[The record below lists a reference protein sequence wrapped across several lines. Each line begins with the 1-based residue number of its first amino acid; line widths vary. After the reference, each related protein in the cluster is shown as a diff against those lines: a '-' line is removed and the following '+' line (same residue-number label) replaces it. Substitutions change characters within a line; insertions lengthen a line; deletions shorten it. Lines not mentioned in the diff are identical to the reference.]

1 MLNEGRLSCQVPG
14 AVPLSGVS
22 NFEFRQRIEHQEETS
37 NMIRTVIH
45 WLATMS
51 RRSKQLILVI
61 IDFILF
67 SSAVWLAYSLRFNAL
82 YDPDINQVLLILA
95 APLIGIPIMYAFGL
109 YTSITRYVGEHALWT
124 IFKAIALTA
133 IFWAVVAY
141 VARLEGS
148 TLVPRTVLVLFW
160 LLSLL
165 LVACFRYISRWLIL
179 EFTQE
184 QTQRRNI
191 LVYGA
196 GDAGRQIAATL
207 RQSSNRITII
217 QVDDDPTMWGATIG
231 GIRISDPSNLEKLI
245 ERHGITEG
253 IVTMRSAN
261 SARRAEVVER
271 LSNHGLR
278 VRILPAFVDI
288 ADGKHT
294 VDLIRDVE
302 IGDLLGRDA
311 VPPDV
316 GLMESNTRNKVVL
329 VTGAGGSIGSELCRQ
344 LSAVGVSKLIMLD
357 SSEFALYQIDRE
369 LTKQTGFEKVA
380 VLGSVDDA
388 ALMRR
393 VMRDHSVQTVFHA
406 AAYKHV
412 PLVEANPF
420 EGIKNNALGTYA
432 VATAAYECGVE
443 VFVLISTDKAV
454 RPSSV
459 MGASKRV
466 AELIV
471 QDFAEKSKQQKNGK
485 VFCAVRFGN
494 VIGSSG
500 SVIPLFKEQIRNG
513 GPITLT
519 HAETTRYFMSI
530 EEAAQLVIQAGSLAR
545 RNDESGTFPG
555 RIFLLDMG
563 KPVRIRDLAIKMVQ
577 LSNLTVCDSTN
588 PNGDIAIQE
597 VGLRPGE
604 KLHEELYF
612 SVEAANPTSHQKISV
627 AAESAPDGLDIEE
640 MYAEL
645 RELTVREDHAGLI
658 AFLRRVAG
666 MGLPSE

>member
-1 MLNEGRLSCQVPG
+1 MLRN
-14 AVPLSGVS
+14 
-22 NFEFRQRIEHQEETS
+22 
-37 NMIRTVIH
+37 VIH
-45 WLATMS
+45 WLAARE
-51 RRSKQLILVI
+51 RRTKQTILVI
-61 IDFILF
+61 IDFFLF
-67 SSAVWLAYSLRFNAL
+67 SSAVWLGYSLRFNML
-82 YDPDINQVLLILA
+82 HNPDINQVLLMLA
-95 APLIGIPIMYAFGL
+95 APAIGIPVMYAFGL
-109 YTSITRYVGEHALWT
+109 YSSITRYVGEHALWT
-124 IFKAIALTA
+124 IFKAVGMTA
-133 IFWAVVAY
+133 IFWTVVAY
-141 VARLEGS
+141 VVRLEGS
-148 TLVPRTVLVLFW
+148 TAVPRTVLALFW
-160 LLSLL
+160 LLSLVL
-165 LVACFRYISRWLIL
+165 ISGARYISRWLIL
-179 EFTQE
+179 ECTQE
-184 QTQRRNI
+184 PTPRRKI

-207 RQSSNRITII
+207 KQSSNRITIF

-231 GIRISDPSNLEKLI
+231 GIRISNPADLERLI
-245 ERHGITEG
+245 NQQGISEA

-271 LSNHGLR
+271 LSNLGLR

-294 VDLIRDVE
+294 VNLIRDVE

-311 VPPDV
+311 VPPDP
-316 GLMESNTRNKVVL
+316 GLMEANTRNKVVL

-344 LSAVGVSKLIMLD
+344 LSAVGVSKLVMMD

-369 LTKQTGFEKVA
+369 LAKQTGLEMVA
-380 VLGSVDDA
+380 VLGSVADP
-388 ALMRR
+388 ALMQR
-393 VMRDHSVQTVFHA
+393 VMRGYGVQTVFHA

-412 PLVEANPF
+412 PLVEENPF
-420 EGIKNNALGTYA
+420 EGIKNNALGTFA
-432 VATAAYECGVE
+432 VATAAYESGVE

-471 QDFAEKSKQQKNGK
+471 QDFAEKAKHSGTGQ

-545 RNDESGTFPG
+545 RNDERGQFPG

-563 KPVRIRDLAIKMVQ
+563 DAVRIRDLAVKMVQ
-577 LSNLTVCDSTN
+577 LSNLTLCDETN
-588 PNGDIAIQE
+588 PKGDIAIRE

-604 KLHEELYF
+604 KMHEELYF

-627 AAESAPDGLDIEE
+627 AAESAPDGLDINQMYEE
-640 MYAEL
+640 L
-645 RELTVREDHAGLI
+645 QQLI
-658 AFLRRVAG
+658 ARENQASLVEFLRRVAG
-666 MGLPSE
+666 MGLVAS

>member
-1 MLNEGRLSCQVPG
+1 MIGRL
-14 AVPLSGVS
+14 
-22 NFEFRQRIEHQEETS
+22 
-37 NMIRTVIH
+37 IH
-45 WLATMS
+45 WLAVRD
-51 RRSKQLILVI
+51 RRSKQTILIGC
-61 IDFILF
+61 DFVLF
-67 SSAVWLAYSLRFNAL
+67 SCAVWFGYAIRYNTI
-82 YDPDINQVLLILA
+82 YIPDSTQVLLILA
-95 APLIGIPIMYAFGL
+95 APAIGIPIMVAFGL
-109 YTSITRYVGEHALWT
+109 YTSVTRYVGEHALWT
-124 IFKAIALTA
+124 IFKAVGLTA
-133 IFWAVVAY
+133 LLWTAVAVSI
-141 VARLEGS
+141 RLEGS
-148 TLVPRTVLVLFW
+148 TTVPKTVLVLFW
-160 LLSLL
+160 LFSLL
-165 LVACFRYISRWLIL
+165 LVAGFRYTSRWLIL
-179 EFTQE
+179 EFTRE
-184 QTQRRNI
+184 PTPQRSI

-207 RQSSNRITII
+207 RQSSYRITIF
-217 QVDDDPTMWGATIG
+217 QVDDDPTLWGATIG
-231 GIRISDPSNLEKLI
+231 GIKIRSADDVHQLI
-245 ERHGITEG
+245 DRHGITEA
-253 IVTMRSAN
+253 IVTMRHAN
-261 SARRAEVVER
+261 SSRRAEIVDK
-271 LSNHGLR
+271 LTGLGLR

-311 VPPDV
+311 VPPEP
-316 GLMESNTRNKVVL
+316 GLMAANTRGEVVL

-344 LSAVGVSKLIMLD
+344 LSAVGVSRLIMMD

-369 LTKQTGFEKVA
+369 LAKQAGFEKTA
-380 VLGSVDDA
+380 VLGSVTDA

-393 VMRDHSVQTVFHA
+393 IMVENKVNTVFHA

-420 EGIKNNALGTYA
+420 EGVKNNALGTYA
-432 VATAAYECGVE
+432 VASAAFDSNVE

-459 MGASKRV
+459 MGASKRL

-471 QDFAEKSKQQKNGK
+471 QDFAEKSKELNNGK

-545 RNDESGTFPG
+545 LNDETGSFPG

-563 KPVRIRDLAIKMVQ
+563 QPVRIRDLAVKMIQ
-577 LSNLTVCDSTN
+577 LSNLTLCDETN
-588 PNGDIAIQE
+588 PNGDIAIRE
-597 VGLRPGE
+597 IGLRTGE
-604 KLHEELYF
+604 KMHEELYF
-612 SVEAANPTSHQKISV
+612 SVEVASPTLHQKISV
-627 AAESAPDGLDIEE
+627 AAESAPEGLDIDQ
-640 MYAEL
+640 MYQEL
-645 RELTVREDHAGLI
+645 ERLIQAKDRAALVELLC
-658 AFLRRVAG
+658 RVAG
-666 MGLPSE
+666 MEQQTE

>member
-1 MLNEGRLSCQVPG
+1 M
-14 AVPLSGVS
+14 
-22 NFEFRQRIEHQEETS
+22 T
-37 NMIRTVIH
+37 MIREVIH
-45 WLATMS
+45 WLAARDRFT
-51 RRSKQLILVI
+51 KQSILIGFDVV
-61 IDFILF
+61 LF
-67 SSAVWLAYSLRFNAL
+67 SLSVWLGYSLRYNVLFI
-82 YDPDINQVLLILA
+82 PDLIQTLLILA
-95 APLIGIPIMYAFGL
+95 GPVIGVPVMYGFGL
-109 YTSITRYVGEHALWT
+109 YRSITRYVGEHALWT
-124 IFKAIALTA
+124 IFKAVGITA
-133 IFWAVVAY
+133 IFWTLVAFVVR
-141 VARLEGS
+141 VEGY
-148 TLVPRTVLVLFW
+148 TAVPRTVLVLFW
-160 LLSLL
+160 LFSLL
-165 LVACFRYISRWLIL
+165 LVTGFRYISRWLIL

-184 QTQRRNI
+184 PSPQRNI
-191 LVYGA
+191 LIYGA

-207 RQSSNRITII
+207 KQSSYRITIF
-217 QVDDDPTMWGATIG
+217 QVDDDPTLWGATIG
-231 GIRISDPSNLEKLI
+231 GIRISNPADLHNLIKRQE
-245 ERHGITEG
+245 ITEA
-253 IVTMRSAN
+253 IVTMRHAN
-261 SARRAEVVER
+261 TARRAEAVEY
-271 LSNHGLR
+271 LSGLGLR

-311 VPPDV
+311 VPPDPV
-316 GLMESNTRNKVVL
+316 LMEVNTRGKVVM

-344 LSAVGVSKLIMLD
+344 LSASGVSKLIIMD

-369 LTKQTGFEKVA
+369 LTKQTGFEVVP
-380 VLGSVDDA
+380 VLGTVNDA
-388 ALMRR
+388 ALVGRIMRQ
-393 VMRDHSVQTVFHA
+393 HSVQTVFHA

-420 EGIKNNALGTYA
+420 EGIKNNAMGTFA
-432 VATAAYECGVE
+432 VASAAHESGVE

-471 QDFAEKSKQQKNGK
+471 QDFAEKAAHGNSGK

-500 SVIPLFKEQIRNG
+500 SVIPLFKEQIRSG

-545 RNDESGTFPG
+545 RHNETGNNPG

-563 KPVRIRDLAIKMVQ
+563 QPVRIKDLAVKMVQ
-577 LSNLTVCDSTN
+577 LSNLMLCDEDN

-597 VGLRPGE
+597 IGLRPGE

-627 AAESAPDGLDIEE
+627 ASESAPDGLDINEV
-640 MYAEL
+640 YKEL
-645 RELTVREDHAGLI
+645 QQLTAKEDHAGLVE
-658 AFLRRVAG
+658 FLRRVAG
-666 MGLPSE
+666 LGLLTE

>member
-1 MLNEGRLSCQVPG
+1 M
-14 AVPLSGVS
+14 
-22 NFEFRQRIEHQEETS
+22 FHI
-37 NMIRTVIH
+37 VIK
-45 WLATMS
+45 WLAARD
-51 RRSKQLILVI
+51 RRVKQAILVVM
-61 IDFILF
+61 DFILF
-67 SSAVWLAYSLRFNAL
+67 ASAVWLSYSLRYNAL
-82 YDPDINQVLLILA
+82 YNPDLNQVLLILA
-95 APLIGIPIMYAFGL
+95 APMIGIPIMYVFGL
-109 YTSITRYVGEHALWT
+109 YTSVTRYVGEHALWT

-133 IFWAVVAY
+133 IFWAIVAY
-141 VARLEGS
+141 VVRLEGS
-148 TLVPRTVLVLFW
+148 TSVPRTVLVLFW

-165 LVACFRYISRWLIL
+165 LVVGFRYISRWLIL
-179 EFTQE
+179 EVTREPAQH
-184 QTQRRNI
+184 RKV

-207 RQSSNRITII
+207 AQSSNRITIF
-217 QVDDDPTMWGATIG
+217 QADDDPTLWGATIG
-231 GIRISDPSNLEKLI
+231 GIRIRNPAELRPLI
-245 ERHGITEG
+245 ERHEIAEA

-261 SARRAEVVER
+261 SVRRAEVVDQ
-271 LSNHGLR
+271 LSNLGLR

-311 VPPDV
+311 VPPEF
-316 GLMESNTRNKVVL
+316 GLMEANTRGRVVL

-344 LSAVGVSKLIMLD
+344 LSAVGVSKLVMLD

-369 LTKQTGFEKVA
+369 LAKQTGLEKVA

-388 ALMRR
+388 ALLRR
-393 VMRDHSVQTVFHA
+393 VMRDHAVQTVFHA

-420 EGIKNNALGTYA
+420 EGIKNNTFGTYT
-432 VATAAYECGVE
+432 VASAAYDSGVG

-459 MGASKRV
+459 MGASKRI

-471 QDFAEKSKQQKNGK
+471 QDFAEKARQEGARK

-519 HAETTRYFMSI
+519 HAEATRYFMSI

-545 RNDESGTFPG
+545 LNDESGQFPG

-563 KPVRIRDLAIKMVQ
+563 SAVRIRDLAVKMVQ
-577 LSNLTVCDSTN
+577 LSNLTLCDEAN
-588 PNGDIAIQE
+588 PNGDIAIKE

-612 SVEAANPTSHQKISV
+612 SVEAAQPTSHRRISV
-627 AAESAPDGLDIEE
+627 AMESAPEGLDIDQMFEE
-640 MYAEL
+640 L
-645 RELTVREDHAGLI
+645 QTLTAREDHAGLLE
-658 AFLRRVAG
+658 FLRRVAG
-666 MGLPSE
+666 MGLQAE

>member
-1 MLNEGRLSCQVPG
+1 MVEKL
-14 AVPLSGVS
+14 
-22 NFEFRQRIEHQEETS
+22 
-37 NMIRTVIH
+37 
-45 WLATMS
+45 
-51 RRSKQLILVI
+51 
-61 IDFILF
+61 
-67 SSAVWLAYSLRFNAL
+67 
-82 YDPDINQVLLILA
+82 
-95 APLIGIPIMYAFGL
+95 
-109 YTSITRYVGEHALWT
+109 
-124 IFKAIALTA
+124 
-133 IFWAVVAY
+133 
-141 VARLEGS
+141 
-148 TLVPRTVLVLFW
+148 
-160 LLSLL
+160 
-165 LVACFRYISRWLIL
+165 
-179 EFTQE
+179 
-184 QTQRRNI
+184 
-191 LVYGA
+191 
-196 GDAGRQIAATL
+196 
-207 RQSSNRITII
+207 
-217 QVDDDPTMWGATIG
+217 
-231 GIRISDPSNLEKLI
+231 SNL
-245 ERHGITEG
+245 
-253 IVTMRSAN
+253 
-261 SARRAEVVER
+261 
-271 LSNHGLR
+271 GLR

-311 VPPDV
+311 VPPDL
-316 GLMESNTRNKVVL
+316 GLMEANTRNKVVL

-344 LSAVGVSKLIMLD
+344 LSAVGVSRLIMLD

-369 LTKQTGFEKVA
+369 LAKQTGFDKIS

-393 VMRDHSVQTVFHA
+393 VMREHGVQTVFHA

-420 EGIKNNALGTYA
+420 EGIKNNALGTQA
-432 VATAAYECGVE
+432 VASAAYESGVD

-471 QDFAEKSKQQKNGK
+471 QEFAERAKREGNGK

-519 HAETTRYFMSI
+519 HADTTRYFMSI

-545 RNDESGTFPG
+545 RNDESGSDPG

-563 KPVRIRDLAIKMVQ
+563 TPVRIRDLAVKMVQ
-577 LSNLTVCDSTN
+577 LSNLTLCDAGN
-588 PNGDIAIQE
+588 PNGDIAIE
-597 VGLRPGE
+597 EIGLRPGE

-612 SVEAANPTSHQKISV
+612 SVEAAKPTSHQKISV
-627 AAESAPDGLDIEE
+627 AAESAPDGLDIDS
-640 MYAEL
+640 MFKEL
-645 RELTVREDHAGLI
+645 RDLTEREDHTGLRD
-658 AFLRRVAG
+658 FLRRVAG
-666 MGLPSE
+666 MGLLAE

>member
-1 MLNEGRLSCQVPG
+1 
-14 AVPLSGVS
+14 
-22 NFEFRQRIEHQEETS
+22 
-37 NMIRTVIH
+37 
-45 WLATMS
+45 MS
-51 RRSKQLILVI
+51 
-61 IDFILF
+61 
-67 SSAVWLAYSLRFNAL
+67 
-82 YDPDINQVLLILA
+82 
-95 APLIGIPIMYAFGL
+95 AFGL
-109 YTSITRYVGEHALWT
+109 YTSVTRYVGEHALWT
-124 IFKAIALTA
+124 IFKAVGVT
-133 IFWAVVAY
+133 AVVWTA
-141 VARLEGS
+141 VAFLVRLEGS
-148 TLVPRTVLVLFW
+148 TAVPKTVLVLFW

-165 LVACFRYISRWLIL
+165 LVAGFRYTSRWLIL
-179 EFTQE
+179 EFTREPTPQ
-184 QTQRRNI
+184 RNI

-207 RQSSNRITII
+207 KQSSYRITIF
-217 QVDDDPTMWGATIG
+217 QVDDDATLWGATIG
-231 GIRISDPSNLEKLI
+231 GIKIRNPAELETLVN
-245 ERHGITEG
+245 RHDINEA

-261 SARRAEVVER
+261 TARRAEVVEL
-271 LSNHGLR
+271 LSGLGLR

-311 VPPDV
+311 VPPEP
-316 GLMESNTRNKVVL
+316 GLMAMNTRGKCVL

-344 LSAVGVSKLIMLD
+344 LSAVGVSRLIMMD

-369 LTKQTGFEKVA
+369 LARQTGFEKVP
-380 VLGSVDDA
+380 VLGSVADA

-393 VMRDHSVQTVFHA
+393 VMHENKVHTVFHA

-420 EGIKNNALGTYA
+420 VGVKNNAFGTYA
-432 VATAAYECGVE
+432 VASAAFESEVE

-459 MGASKRV
+459 MGASKRL

-471 QDFAEKSKQQKNGK
+471 QDFAEKARQKNSDK

-500 SVIPLFKEQIRNG
+500 SVIPLFKEQIRKG

-545 RNDESGTFPG
+545 RNDESGDFPG

-563 KPVRIRDLAIKMVQ
+563 QPVRIKDLAVKMVQ
-577 LSNLTVCDSTN
+577 LSNLTVCDEIN
-588 PNGDIAIQE
+588 PNGDIVIQE

-604 KLHEELYF
+604 KLHEELFF
-612 SVEAANPTSHQKISV
+612 SVETALSTSHQKISV
-627 AAESAPDGLDIEE
+627 AAESAPEGLDIEQ
-640 MYAEL
+640 MYQEL
-645 RELTVREDHAGLI
+645 KQLTSAEDHAGLMS
-658 AFLRRVAG
+658 FLHRVAG
-666 MGLPSE
+666 MGVKSE

>member
-1 MLNEGRLSCQVPG
+1 
-14 AVPLSGVS
+14 
-22 NFEFRQRIEHQEETS
+22 
-37 NMIRTVIH
+37 MIREMIQM
-45 WLATMS
+45 LAGRS
-51 RRSKQLILVI
+51 RRSKQLILVVV
-61 IDFILF
+61 DFLLF
-67 SSAVWLAYSLRFNAL
+67 ASAVWLAYSLRYSAL
-82 YDPDINQVLLILA
+82 YDPTVNQLLLMLA
-95 APLIGIPIMYAFGL
+95 APMIGIPVMYAFGL
-109 YTSITRYVGEHALWT
+109 YTSVTRYVGEHALWT
-124 IFKAIALTA
+124 IFKAVALTA
-133 IFWAVVAY
+133 ILWAVVAY

-148 TLVPRTVLVLFW
+148 TVVPRTVLVLFW
-160 LLSLL
+160 LFSLL
-165 LVACFRYISRWLIL
+165 LISGFRYISRWLIL

-207 RQSSNRITII
+207 KQSQKRTTIH
-217 QVDDDPTMWGATIG
+217 QVDDDPTLWGATIG
-231 GIRISDPSNLEKLI
+231 GIRICKPADLERMI
-245 ERHGITEG
+245 ERHGISEA

-261 SARRAEVVER
+261 SSRRAEVVDR
-271 LSNHGLR
+271 LSNLGLR

-311 VPPDV
+311 VPPEF
-316 GLMESNTRNKVVL
+316 GLMEANTRGRVVL

-344 LSAVGVSKLIMLD
+344 LSAVGVSRLVMLD

-369 LTKQTGFEKVA
+369 LAKQTGLEKVV

-393 VMRDHSVQTVFHA
+393 VMRDHAVQTVFHA

-420 EGIKNNALGTYA
+420 EGIKNNVFGTYN
-432 VATAAYECGVE
+432 VASAAYDSGVE

-471 QDFAEKSKQQKNGK
+471 QDFAEKARQAGTGK

-545 RNDESGTFPG
+545 RNDESGQFPG

-563 KPVRIRDLAIKMVQ
+563 NAVRIRDLAVKMVQ
-577 LSNLTVCDSTN
+577 LSNLTLCDAAN
-588 PNGDIAIQE
+588 PNGDIAIRE
-597 VGLRPGE
+597 IGLRPGE

-612 SVEAANPTSHQKISV
+612 SVEAAQPTSHQRISV
-627 AAESAPDGLDIEE
+627 AMESAPDGLDISQTFK
-640 MYAEL
+640 EL
-645 RELTVREDHAGLI
+645 QDLTAREDHAGLLE
-658 AFLRRVAG
+658 FLRRVAG
-666 MGLPSE
+666 MGLQAE

>member
-1 MLNEGRLSCQVPG
+1 
-14 AVPLSGVS
+14 
-22 NFEFRQRIEHQEETS
+22 
-37 NMIRTVIH
+37 MIRKVIH
-45 WLATMS
+45 WLAAIN
-51 RRSKQLILVI
+51 RRSKQFILII
-61 IDFILF
+61 IDFVLF
-67 SSAVWLAYSLRFNAL
+67 SGAVWLAYSLRFNAL
-82 YDPDINQVLLILA
+82 YNPDVNQALLIVA
-95 APLIGIPIMYAFGL
+95 APAIGIPIMYASGL
-109 YTSITRYVGEHALWT
+109 YTSITRYVGEQALWT
-124 IFKAIALTA
+124 IFKAVGLTA

-148 TLVPRTVLVLFW
+148 TLVPRSVLVLFW

-165 LVACFRYISRWLIL
+165 LVSGFRYISRWLIL

-207 RQSSNRITII
+207 KQSSNRITIF
-217 QVDDDPTMWGATIG
+217 QVDDDPAMWGATIG
-231 GIRISDPSNLEKLI
+231 GIRISNPADLERLI
-245 ERHGITEG
+245 ERKGIREA

-261 SARRAEVVER
+261 TSRRAEVVEQ
-271 LSNHGLR
+271 LSDLGLR

-311 VPPDV
+311 VPPDLS
-316 GLMESNTRNKVVL
+316 LMEANTRNKVVM

-344 LSAVGVSKLIMLD
+344 LSAVGVSKLVMLD
-357 SSEFALYQIDRE
+357 SSEIALYQIDRE
-369 LTKQTGFEKVA
+369 IARQTGFEKVA
-380 VLGSVDDA
+380 VLGSVDDQ
-388 ALMRR
+388 ALLRR
-393 VMRDHSVQTVFHA
+393 VMRDHAVRTVFHA

-420 EGIKNNALGTYA
+420 EGVKNNVLGTFS
-432 VATAAYECGVE
+432 VASAAYDSDVE

-466 AELIV
+466 AELVV
-471 QDFAEKSKQQKNGK
+471 QDFADKAKRDNKAK

-519 HAETTRYFMSI
+519 HAKTTRYFMSI

-545 RNDESGTFPG
+545 RNDESGHSPG

-563 KPVRIRDLAIKMVQ
+563 NAVCIRDLAIKMVQ
-577 LSNLTVCDSTN
+577 LSSLTVCDESN
-588 PNGDIAIQE
+588 PGGDIVIKE
-597 VGLRPGE
+597 IGLRPGE
-604 KLHEELYF
+604 KLHEELFF
-612 SVEAANPTSHQKISV
+612 SVEEAKPTSHQKISV
-627 AAESAPDGLDIEE
+627 AAESAPDGFDMAGI
-640 MYAEL
+640 Y
-645 RELTVREDHAGLI
+645 RELQDLTAREDHAGLI

-666 MGLPSE
+666 MGLRAQ

>member
-1 MLNEGRLSCQVPG
+1 
-14 AVPLSGVS
+14 
-22 NFEFRQRIEHQEETS
+22 
-37 NMIRTVIH
+37 MIRRLIH
-45 WLATMS
+45 WLAAGD
-51 RRSKQLILVI
+51 RRTKQSILVGF
-61 IDFILF
+61 DFVLF
-67 SSAVWLAYSLRFNAL
+67 ACAVWFGYAIRYNVLYS
-82 YDPDINQVLLILA
+82 PDMTQVLLILA
-95 APLIGIPIMYAFGL
+95 APAIGIPIMYAFGL

-124 IFKAIALTA
+124 IFKAVGLTA
-133 IFWAVVAY
+133 LLWTVVAIG
-141 VARLEGS
+141 VRLEGS
-148 TLVPRTVLVLFW
+148 SAVPKTVLVLFW

-165 LVACFRYISRWLIL
+165 LVAGFRYTSRWLIL
-179 EFTQE
+179 EFTRE
-184 QTQRRNI
+184 PTPQRHI

-207 RQSSNRITII
+207 KQSSYRITIF
-217 QVDDDPTMWGATIG
+217 QVDDDPSLWGATIG
-231 GIRISDPSNLEKLI
+231 GIKIGSTDDLERLV
-245 ERHGITEG
+245 ERHAITEA
-253 IVTMRSAN
+253 IVTMRHAN
-261 SARRAEVVER
+261 TARRAEIVEQ
-271 LSNHGLR
+271 LSGFGLR

-311 VPPDV
+311 VPPEP
-316 GLMESNTRNKVVL
+316 GLMAVNTRGKAVL

-344 LSAVGVSKLIMLD
+344 LSAVGVSKLIMMD

-369 LTKQTGFEKVA
+369 IAKQAGFEKVA
-380 VLGSVDDA
+380 VLGSVADA

-393 VMRDHSVQTVFHA
+393 VMTENQVNTVFHA

-420 EGIKNNALGTYA
+420 EGVKNNAFGTYA
-432 VATAAYECGVE
+432 VASAAFDSDVD

-459 MGASKRV
+459 MGASKRL

-471 QDFAEKSKQQKNGK
+471 QDFAEKAKRQNSGK

-519 HAETTRYFMSI
+519 HADTTRYFMSI

-545 RNDESGTFPG
+545 RNDETGNFPG

-563 KPVRIRDLAIKMVQ
+563 QPVRIRDLAVKMIQ
-577 LSNLTVCDSTN
+577 LSNLTLCDEAN
-588 PNGDIAIQE
+588 PNGDIAIRE
-597 VGLRPGE
+597 IGLRPGE
-604 KLHEELYF
+604 KMHEELYF
-612 SVEAANPTSHQKISV
+612 SVEAASPTSHQKISV
-627 AAESAPDGLDIEE
+627 AAESAPEGLDIDQ
-640 MYAEL
+640 MYKEL
-645 RELTVREDHAGLI
+645 EQLTAAEDHPGLVE
-658 AFLRRVAG
+658 FLRRVAG
-666 MGLPSE
+666 MGLQAE

>member
-1 MLNEGRLSCQVPG
+1 
-14 AVPLSGVS
+14 
-22 NFEFRQRIEHQEETS
+22 
-37 NMIRTVIH
+37 MIREVIH
-45 WLATMS
+45 WLAARN
-51 RRSKQLILVI
+51 RRTKQFVLVV
-61 IDFILF
+61 IDFFLF
-67 SSAVWLAYSLRFNAL
+67 ASAVWLGYALRFNAL
-82 YDPDINQVLLILA
+82 YDPDVNQVLLMVA
-95 APLIGIPIMYAFGL
+95 APAIGVPIMYAFGL

-124 IFKAIALTA
+124 IFKAVGLTA

-141 VARLEGS
+141 VARLEGAI
-148 TLVPRTVLVLFW
+148 LVPRSVLVLFW

-165 LVACFRYISRWLIL
+165 MVSGFRYISRWLLL

-184 QTQRRNI
+184 RKPRRSI

-196 GDAGRQIAATL
+196 GEAGRQIAATL
-207 RQSSNRITII
+207 KQSSNRIKIF
-217 QVDDDPTMWGATIG
+217 QVDDDPAIWGTTID
-231 GIRISDPSNLEKLI
+231 GIRISNPADLEQLVQ
-245 ERHGITEG
+245 RQGISEG
-253 IVTMRSAN
+253 IVTMRTAN

-271 LSNHGLR
+271 LSNLGLR

-302 IGDLLGRDA
+302 IGDLLGRDS
-311 VPPDV
+311 VPPDLD
-316 GLMESNTRNKVVL
+316 LMQANTRNKVVL

-357 SSEFALYQIDRE
+357 ASEFALYQIDRE
-369 LTKQTGFEKVA
+369 LARQTGLELVP
-380 VLGSVDDA
+380 VLGSVDDP

-393 VMRDHSVQTVFHA
+393 VMRDHAVQTVFHA

-412 PLVEANPF
+412 PLVQANPI
-420 EGIKNNALGTYA
+420 EGVKNNALGTYT
-432 VATAAYECGVE
+432 VASAAYDSDVE

-466 AELIV
+466 AELFV
-471 QDFAEKSKQQKNGK
+471 QDFAEKATLNKTGQ

-545 RNDESGTFPG
+545 RNDESGNFPG

-563 KPVRIRDLAIKMVQ
+563 NPVRIMDLAIKMVR
-577 LSNLTVCDSTN
+577 LSNLTLCDDAN
-588 PNGDIAIQE
+588 PNGDIAIEE

-627 AAESAPDGLDIEE
+627 AAESAPDGLDINKT
-640 MYAEL
+640 YLEL
-645 RELTVREDHAGLI
+645 QQLTAREDQAGLI

-666 MGLPSE
+666 MGLEAV

>member
-1 MLNEGRLSCQVPG
+1 
-14 AVPLSGVS
+14 
-22 NFEFRQRIEHQEETS
+22 
-37 NMIRTVIH
+37 MIRKVIH
-45 WLATMS
+45 WLAAIS

-61 IDFILF
+61 IDFFLF
-67 SSAVWLAYSLRFNAL
+67 SSAVWLAYSLRFNAF
-82 YDPDINQVLLILA
+82 YDPDINQVMLMLA

-124 IFKAIALTA
+124 IFKAVGLTA

-148 TLVPRTVLVLFW
+148 TLVPRTVPVIFW

-165 LVACFRYISRWLIL
+165 LVSGFRYISRWLIL

-207 RQSSNRITII
+207 KQSSNRITIF
-217 QVDDDPTMWGATIG
+217 QVDDDPTLWGATIS
-231 GIRISDPSNLEKLI
+231 GIRIDNPANIERLI
-245 ERHGITEG
+245 ERRGISEG
-253 IVTMRSAN
+253 IITMRSAN

-271 LSNHGLR
+271 LSNLGLR

-311 VPPDV
+311 VPPEH
-316 GLMESNTRNKVVL
+316 GLLEANTRGKVVL

-344 LSAVGVSKLIMLD
+344 LSAVGASKLIMLD

-369 LTKQTGFEKVA
+369 LARQTGFEKIA
-380 VLGSVDDA
+380 VLGSVDDS

-393 VMRDHSVQTVFHA
+393 VIREHGVQTVFHA

-420 EGIKNNALGTYA
+420 EGLKNNALGTFA
-432 VATAAYECGVE
+432 VASAAYESDVE

-471 QDFAEKSKQQKNGK
+471 QDFAEKATLNGNGK

-545 RNDESGTFPG
+545 RNDESGKFPG

-563 KPVRIRDLAIKMVQ
+563 SAVRIKDLAIKMVR
-577 LSNLTVCDSTN
+577 LSNLTLCDETN

-597 VGLRPGE
+597 IGLRPGE

-612 SVEAANPTSHQKISV
+612 SVEAASPTSHQKISV
-627 AAESAPDGLDIEE
+627 AAESAPDGLDIAE
-640 MYAEL
+640 MYGEL
-645 RELTVREDHAGLI
+645 RQLIASEDHAAL
-658 AFLRRVAG
+658 AEFLRRVTG
-666 MGLPSE
+666 MGALAE

>member
-1 MLNEGRLSCQVPG
+1 MMRK
-14 AVPLSGVS
+14 A
-22 NFEFRQRIEHQEETS
+22 
-37 NMIRTVIH
+37 IH
-45 WLATMS
+45 WLGARS
-51 RRSKQLILVI
+51 RRSKQ
-61 IDFILF
+61 FILIVIDSILF
-67 SSAVWLAYSLRFNAL
+67 LGAVWLAYSLRFNAL
-82 YDPDINQVLLILA
+82 YDPDINQVLLIIA
-95 APLIGIPIMYAFGL
+95 APAIGVPIMYAFGL

-124 IFKAIALTA
+124 IFKAVALTA
-133 IFWAVVAY
+133 VFWAVVAY

-160 LLSLL
+160 LLALL
-165 LVACFRYISRWLIL
+165 LISGFRYVSRWVIL

-184 QTQRRNI
+184 PTQRRNI

-207 RQSSNRITII
+207 KQSSNRITIH

-231 GIRISDPSNLEKLI
+231 GIRISNPADLEGLI
-245 ERHGITEG
+245 EKKGISEA
-253 IVTMRSAN
+253 IVTMRSAG
-261 SARRAEVVER
+261 SARRVEVVER
-271 LSNHGLR
+271 LSRLGLR

-311 VPPDV
+311 VPPDP
-316 GLMESNTRNKVVL
+316 GLMEANTRNKVVL

-369 LTKQTGFEKVA
+369 LASQSGLERVA
-380 VLGSVDDA
+380 VLGSVDDP

-393 VMRDHSVQTVFHA
+393 VMREHAVETVFHA

-412 PLVEANPF
+412 PLVEASPF
-420 EGIKNNALGTYA
+420 EGIKNNVWGTST
-432 VATAAYECGVE
+432 VASAAYDSDVE

-454 RPSSV
+454 RPSSI

-471 QDFAEKSKQQKNGK
+471 QDFAEKARKDGKTK

-500 SVIPLFKEQIRNG
+500 SVIPLFKEQIRKG

-519 HAETTRYFMSI
+519 HSETTRYFMSI

-545 RNDESGTFPG
+545 RNDAREEFPG

-563 KPVRIRDLAIKMVQ
+563 QAVRIRDLAIKMVQ
-577 LSNLTVCDSTN
+577 LSNLTVSDASN
-588 PNGDIAIQE
+588 PTGDIAIHE
-597 VGLRPGE
+597 IGLRPGE

-612 SVEAANPTSHQKISV
+612 SVEAAKPTSHQKITV
-627 AAESAPDGLDIEE
+627 AAESAPEGLDIEE
-640 MYAEL
+640 MF
-645 RELTVREDHAGLI
+645 RELQDLTVSEDRERLLE
-658 AFLRRVAG
+658 FLRRVAG
-666 MGLPSE
+666 MGLEAG

>member
-1 MLNEGRLSCQVPG
+1 MIGRL
-14 AVPLSGVS
+14 
-22 NFEFRQRIEHQEETS
+22 
-37 NMIRTVIH
+37 IH
-45 WLATMS
+45 WLAARD
-51 RRSKQLILVI
+51 RRTKQTILIGF
-61 IDFILF
+61 DFVLF
-67 SSAVWLAYSLRFNAL
+67 SCAVWFGYAIRFNAI
-82 YDPDINQVLLILA
+82 YSPDSTQVLLILA
-95 APLIGIPIMYAFGL
+95 APAIGIPVMHAFGL

-124 IFKAIALTA
+124 IFKAVGLTA
-133 IFWAVVAY
+133 LLWTVVAFSF
-141 VARLEGS
+141 RLEGS
-148 TLVPRTVLVLFW
+148 TTVPKTVLVLFW

-165 LVACFRYISRWLIL
+165 LVAGFRYTSRWLIL
-179 EFTQE
+179 EFTRE
-184 QTQRRNI
+184 PTPQRHI

-207 RQSSNRITII
+207 KQSSYRITIF
-217 QVDDDPTMWGATIG
+217 QVDDDPTLWGATIG
-231 GIRISDPSNLEKLI
+231 GIKIRSTNDVGRLV
-245 ERHGITEG
+245 ERHGITEA
-253 IVTMRSAN
+253 IVTMRHAN
-261 SARRAEVVER
+261 TARRAQVVDQ
-271 LSNHGLR
+271 LTGLGLR

-311 VPPDV
+311 VPPEP
-316 GLMESNTRNKVVL
+316 GLMAANTRGKVVL

-344 LSAVGVSKLIMLD
+344 LSAVGVSKLVMMD

-369 LTKQTGFEKVA
+369 LAKQTGFEKTA
-380 VLGSVDDA
+380 VLGSVTDA

-393 VMRDHSVQTVFHA
+393 VMDENKVNTVFHA

-420 EGIKNNALGTYA
+420 EGVKNNAFGTYA
-432 VATAAYECGVE
+432 VASAAFDSNVD

-459 MGASKRV
+459 MGASKRL

-471 QDFAEKSKQQKNGK
+471 QDFAEKSRQRKNGK
-485 VFCAVRFGN
+485 IFCAVRFGN

-519 HAETTRYFMSI
+519 HADTTRYFMSI

-545 RNDESGTFPG
+545 RNDETGNFPG

-563 KPVRIRDLAIKMVQ
+563 QPVRIKDLAVKMVQ
-577 LSNLTVCDSTN
+577 LSNLTLCDEAN
-588 PNGDIAIQE
+588 PNGDIAIRE
-597 VGLRPGE
+597 IGLRAGE
-604 KLHEELYF
+604 KMHEELYF
-612 SVEAANPTSHQKISV
+612 SVEAASPTSHQKISV
-627 AAESAPDGLDIEE
+627 AAESAPEGLDIDQ
-640 MYAEL
+640 MYQEL
-645 RELTVREDHAGLI
+645 ERLI
-658 AFLRRVAG
+658 AAEDRDALVEFLRRVAG
-666 MGLPSE
+666 MGAQAE

>member
-1 MLNEGRLSCQVPG
+1 MRK
-14 AVPLSGVS
+14 
-22 NFEFRQRIEHQEETS
+22 
-37 NMIRTVIH
+37 VIH
-45 WLATMS
+45 WLAARN
-51 RRSKQLILVI
+51 RRSKQ
-61 IDFILF
+61 FILMVIDSILF
-67 SSAVWLAYSLRFNAL
+67 LGAVWLAYSLRFNAL
-82 YDPDINQVLLILA
+82 YDPDINQVLLMLA
-95 APLIGIPIMYAFGL
+95 APMIGIPIMYAFGL

-124 IFKAIALTA
+124 IFKAVGLTA
-133 IFWAVVAY
+133 IFWVVVAY
-141 VARLEGS
+141 VVRLEGS
-148 TLVPRTVLVLFW
+148 TVVPRTVLVLFW

-165 LVACFRYISRWLIL
+165 LISGFRYISRWLIL

-207 RQSSNRITII
+207 KQNSNRIMIY

-231 GIRISDPSNLEKLI
+231 GIRISNPADLERLI
-245 ERHGITEG
+245 DKKGISEA

-271 LSNHGLR
+271 LSNLGLR

-311 VPPDV
+311 VPPDP
-316 GLMESNTRNKVVL
+316 GLMEANTRNKVVL

-344 LSAVGVSKLIMLD
+344 LSTVGVSKLIMLD

-369 LTKQTGFEKVA
+369 LASQTGLEQVA
-380 VLGSVDDA
+380 VLGSVDDR
-388 ALMRR
+388 ALLRR
-393 VMRDHSVQTVFHA
+393 VMREHAVETVFHA

-420 EGIKNNALGTYA
+420 EGIKNNVMGTFA
-432 VATAAYECGVE
+432 VASAAYDSDVE

-454 RPSSV
+454 RPSSI

-471 QDFAEKSKQQKNGK
+471 QDFAEKAQEDGKAK

-500 SVIPLFKEQIRNG
+500 SVIPLFKEQIRKG

-519 HAETTRYFMSI
+519 HSETTRYFMSI

-545 RNDESGTFPG
+545 RNDAREEFPG

-563 KPVRIRDLAIKMVQ
+563 QAIRIRDLAVKMVQ
-577 LSNLTVCDSTN
+577 LSNLAVCDESN
-588 PNGDIAIQE
+588 PGGDIVIKE
-597 VGLRPGE
+597 IGLRPGE
-604 KLHEELYF
+604 KLHEELFF

-627 AAESAPDGLDIEE
+627 AAESAPDGFDMADI
-640 MYAEL
+640 YGEL
-645 RELTVREDHAGLI
+645 QDLTAREDHTDLM
-658 AFLRRVAG
+658 AFLCRVAG
-666 MGLPSE
+666 MGLRSE

>member
-1 MLNEGRLSCQVPG
+1 
-14 AVPLSGVS
+14 
-22 NFEFRQRIEHQEETS
+22 
-37 NMIRTVIH
+37 MIRRLIH
-45 WLATMS
+45 WLAARD
-51 RRSKQLILVI
+51 RRTKQSILVGF
-61 IDFILF
+61 DFVLF
-67 SSAVWLAYSLRFNAL
+67 ACAVWFGYSIRYSVL
-82 YDPDINQVLLILA
+82 YSPDMTQGFLILA
-95 APLIGIPIMYAFGL
+95 APAIGIPIMYAFGL

-124 IFKAIALTA
+124 MFKAVGLTA
-133 IFWAVVAY
+133 VLWTLVAIG
-141 VARLEGS
+141 VRLEGS
-148 TLVPRTVLVLFW
+148 SAVPRTVLVLFW

-165 LVACFRYISRWLIL
+165 MVAGFRYTSRWLIL
-179 EFTQE
+179 EFTRE
-184 QTQRRNI
+184 PTPHRNI

-207 RQSSNRITII
+207 KQSSYRITIF
-217 QVDDDPTMWGATIG
+217 QVDDDPSLWGATIG
-231 GIRISDPSNLEKLI
+231 GIKIRSTDDLERLI
-245 ERHGITEG
+245 ERYGITEA
-253 IVTMRSAN
+253 IVTMRHAN
-261 SARRAEVVER
+261 TARRAEVVEE
-271 LSNHGLR
+271 LTGLGLR

-311 VPPDV
+311 VPPEH
-316 GLMESNTRNKVVL
+316 GLMAVNTRGKAVL

-344 LSAVGVSKLIMLD
+344 LSAVGVSKLIMMD

-369 LTKQTGFEKVA
+369 IAKQAGFEKVT
-380 VLGSVDDA
+380 VLGSVTDA

-393 VMRDHSVQTVFHA
+393 VMTENKVSTVFHA

-420 EGIKNNALGTYA
+420 EGVKNNVFGTFS
-432 VATAAYECGVE
+432 VASAAFDSDVE

-459 MGASKRV
+459 MGASKRL

-471 QDFAEKSKQQKNGK
+471 QDFAEKAKRQNRGK

-519 HAETTRYFMSI
+519 HADTTRYFMSI

-545 RNDESGTFPG
+545 RNDETGNFPG

-563 KPVRIRDLAIKMVQ
+563 QPVRIRDLAVKMVQ
-577 LSNLTVCDSTN
+577 LSNLTVCDETN
-588 PNGDIAIQE
+588 PNGDIAVREI
-597 VGLRPGE
+597 GLRPGE
-604 KLHEELYF
+604 KMHEELYF
-612 SVEAANPTSHQKISV
+612 SVEAATPTSHQKISV
-627 AAESAPDGLDIEE
+627 AAESAPEGLDIDL
-640 MYAEL
+640 MYKEL
-645 RELTVREDHAGLI
+645 EQLIAAEDHAGLI
-658 AFLRRVAG
+658 EFLRRVAG
-666 MGLPSE
+666 MGLQAE

>member
-1 MLNEGRLSCQVPG
+1 
-14 AVPLSGVS
+14 
-22 NFEFRQRIEHQEETS
+22 
-37 NMIRTVIH
+37 MIRDAMH
-45 WLATMS
+45 WLAARE
-51 RRSKQLILVI
+51 RRTKQCILIVI
-61 IDFILF
+61 DSCLF
-67 SSAVWLAYSLRFNAL
+67 SLAAWIGYSLRYNIFFE
-82 YDPDINQVLLILA
+82 PDFIQTLLIIA
-95 APLIGIPIMYAFGL
+95 GPAIGVPVMYASGL
-109 YTSITRYVGEHALWT
+109 YRSITRYVGEHALWT
-124 IFKAIALTA
+124 IFRAVSVTA
-133 IFWAVVAY
+133 ILWSLMAY
-141 VARLEGS
+141 LVRLEGYTS
-148 TLVPRTVLVLFW
+148 VPRTVLVLFW

-165 LVACFRYISRWLIL
+165 LVAGFRYTSRWLIL
-179 EFTQE
+179 EFTQDPAP
-184 QTQRRNI
+184 QRKI
-191 LVYGA
+191 LIYGA

-207 RQSSNRITII
+207 KQSSNRITIF
-217 QVDDDPTMWGATIG
+217 QVDDDATLWGATIG
-231 GIRISDPSNLEKLI
+231 GIRINKPADLERLI
-245 ERHGITEG
+245 DRHEINEA
-253 IVTMRSAN
+253 IVTMRHAN
-261 SARRAEVVER
+261 SARRAEVVEQ
-271 LSNHGLR
+271 LSGLGLR

-311 VPPDV
+311 VPPDLA
-316 GLMESNTRNKVVL
+316 LMEANTRGKAVL

-344 LSAVGVSKLIMLD
+344 LSAVGVAKLIMMD

-369 LTKQTGFEKVA
+369 LAKQTGFEKVP

-393 VMRDHSVQTVFHA
+393 IMRENHVHTVFHA

-420 EGIKNNALGTYA
+420 EGIKNNALGTFA
-432 VATAAYECGVE
+432 VASAAYESDVE

-471 QDFAEKSKQQKNGK
+471 QDFAEKAKRNKTGK

-500 SVIPLFKEQIRNG
+500 SVIPLFKEQIRSG

-545 RNDESGTFPG
+545 RNDETGNSPG

-563 KPVRIRDLAIKMVQ
+563 HPVRIKDLAIKMVQ
-577 LSNLTVCDSTN
+577 LSNLTVCDEDN
-588 PNGDIAIQE
+588 PNGDIAIKE
-597 VGLRPGE
+597 IGLRPGE
-604 KLHEELYF
+604 KLHEELFF

-627 AAESAPDGLDIEE
+627 AAESAPDGLDIDE
-640 MYAEL
+640 MYKEVE
-645 RELTVREDHAGLI
+645 RLTVTEDRAGLEE
-658 AFLRRVAG
+658 FLRRVAG
-666 MGLPSE
+666 MGAASA

>member
-1 MLNEGRLSCQVPG
+1 
-14 AVPLSGVS
+14 
-22 NFEFRQRIEHQEETS
+22 
-37 NMIRTVIH
+37 MIRKIIH
-45 WLATMS
+45 WLAARN
-51 RRSKQLILVI
+51 RRTKQSILVC
-61 IDFILF
+61 IDFFLLF
-67 SSAVWLAYSLRFNAL
+67 SAVWLAYSLRFNAL
-82 YDPDINQVLLILA
+82 YNPDTSQLLLMLA
-95 APLIGIPIMYAFGL
+95 APAIGIPVMYAFGL
-109 YTSITRYVGEHALWT
+109 YSSITRYVGEHALWA
-124 IFKAIALTA
+124 IFRAVALTA
-133 IFWAVVAY
+133 IFWAVVAF
-141 VARLEGS
+141 VARIEGS
-148 TLVPRTVLVLFW
+148 TLVPRSVLVLFW

-165 LVACFRYISRWLIL
+165 LISGFRYISRWLIL
-179 EFTQE
+179 ECTQDSKP
-184 QTQRRNI
+184 RRKI

-207 RQSSNRITII
+207 KQSSNRITIF

-231 GIRISDPSNLEKLI
+231 GIRISNPADLERLI
-245 ERHGITEG
+245 ERQGISEG
-253 IVTMRSAN
+253 IVTMRGAN

-271 LSNHGLR
+271 LSDLGLR

-294 VDLIRDVE
+294 VNLIRDVE

-311 VPPDV
+311 VPPEL
-316 GLMESNTRNKVVL
+316 GLMEANTRNKVVL

-344 LSAVGVSKLIMLD
+344 LSAVGVSKLIMMD
-357 SSEFALYQIDRE
+357 SSEFALYEIDRE
-369 LTKQTGFEKVA
+369 LTKQIGFEMVA
-380 VLGSVDDA
+380 VLGSVTDP

-393 VMRDHSVQTVFHA
+393 IMREHGVQTVFHA

-420 EGIKNNALGTYA
+420 EGIKNNVFGTFA
-432 VATAAYECGVE
+432 VASAAYESDVE

-459 MGASKRV
+459 MGASKRL

-471 QDFAEKSKQQKNGK
+471 QDFAEKARQGKTGK

-500 SVIPLFKEQIRNG
+500 SVIPLFKEQIRKG
-513 GPITLT
+513 GPVTVT

-545 RNDESGTFPG
+545 RNDETGKFPG

-563 KPVRIRDLAIKMVQ
+563 QAVRIMDLAIKMVQ
-577 LSNLTVCDSTN
+577 LSNLTLWDESN
-588 PNGDIAIQE
+588 PNGDIAIE
-597 VGLRPGE
+597 EIGLRPGE

-612 SVEAANPTSHQKISV
+612 SVEAAKPTAHQKISV
-627 AAESAPDGLDIEE
+627 AAETAPDGL
-640 MYAEL
+640 EL
-645 RELTVREDHAGLI
+645 DKVYKELQQLTASEDHAGLV

-666 MGLPSE
+666 MGLLAE

>member
-1 MLNEGRLSCQVPG
+1 MLRK
-14 AVPLSGVS
+14 
-22 NFEFRQRIEHQEETS
+22 
-37 NMIRTVIH
+37 VIH
-45 WLATMS
+45 WLAARN
-51 RRSKQLILVI
+51 RRTKQTILVI
-61 IDFILF
+61 IDFLLF
-67 SSAVWLAYSLRFNAL
+67 SGAVWLGYSLRYNAL
-82 YDPDINQVLLILA
+82 YNPTFTQVLLMLA
-95 APLIGIPIMYAFGL
+95 APAIGIPIMYAFGL
-109 YTSITRYVGEHALWT
+109 YSSVTRYVGEHALWT
-124 IFKAIALTA
+124 IFKAVALTA
-133 IFWAVVAY
+133 VFWAVVAY
-141 VARLEGS
+141 VVRLEGS
-148 TLVPRTVLVLFW
+148 TIVPRTVLVLFW

-165 LVACFRYISRWLIL
+165 SISGFRYISRWLIL

-184 QTQRRNI
+184 PTQQRNI

-207 RQSSNRITII
+207 QQSSNRIKIF
-217 QVDDDPTMWGATIG
+217 QVDDDPTLWGATIG
-231 GIRISDPSNLEKLI
+231 GIRISNPAEIERLI
-245 ERHGITEG
+245 ERQGISEG

-271 LSNHGLR
+271 LSDLGLR

-294 VDLIRDVE
+294 VNLIRDVE
-302 IGDLLGRDA
+302 IGDLLGRDT
-311 VPPDV
+311 VPPEL
-316 GLMESNTRNKVVL
+316 GLMEANTRNKVVL

-344 LSAVGVSKLIMLD
+344 LSAVGVSKLIMMD

-369 LTKQTGFEKVA
+369 LTKQSGIEMIA
-380 VLGSVDDA
+380 VLGSVADP

-393 VMRDHSVQTVFHA
+393 VMRDHGVQTVFHA

-412 PLVEANPF
+412 PLVEENPL
-420 EGIKNNALGTYA
+420 EGIKNNALGTFA
-432 VATAAYECGVE
+432 VASAAYESGVE

-471 QDFAEKSKQQKNGK
+471 QDFAEKAKQNSTGQ

-545 RNDESGTFPG
+545 RNDESGKFPG

-563 KPVRIRDLAIKMVQ
+563 NAVRIRDLAVKMVQ
-577 LSNLTVCDSTN
+577 LSNLTLCDDAN
-588 PNGDIAIQE
+588 PSGDVAIKE

-627 AAESAPDGLDIEE
+627 AAESAPDGLDINQ
-640 MYAEL
+640 MYKEL
-645 RELTVREDHAGLI
+645 QQLIAKEDHTGLVE
-658 AFLRRVAG
+658 FLRRVAG
-666 MGLPSE
+666 MGLQAE

>member
-1 MLNEGRLSCQVPG
+1 MMRK
-14 AVPLSGVS
+14 
-22 NFEFRQRIEHQEETS
+22 
-37 NMIRTVIH
+37 VIN
-45 WLATMS
+45 WLAARS
-51 RRSKQLILVI
+51 RRSKQFILVI
-61 IDFILF
+61 MDIVLF
-67 SSAVWLAYSLRFNAL
+67 ASAVWLAYSLRYSAL
-82 YDPDINQVLLILA
+82 YDPDINQVLLIIA
-95 APLIGIPIMYAFGL
+95 APAIGVPIMYAFGL

-124 IFKAIALTA
+124 IFKAVALTA
-133 IFWAVVAY
+133 VFWAVVAY

-148 TLVPRTVLVLFW
+148 TLVPRTVLALFW

-165 LVACFRYISRWLIL
+165 LISGFRYVSRWVIL

-184 QTQRRNI
+184 PTQRRNI

-207 RQSSNRITII
+207 KQNSKRIMVH
-217 QVDDDPTMWGATIG
+217 QVDDDPSMWGATIG
-231 GIRISDPSNLEKLI
+231 GIKIRNPADLERLI
-245 ERHGITEG
+245 EKKDISEA

-261 SARRAEVVER
+261 SARRVEVVER
-271 LSNHGLR
+271 LSRLGLR

-311 VPPDV
+311 VPPDP
-316 GLMESNTRNKVVL
+316 GLMEANTRNKVVL

-369 LTKQTGFEKVA
+369 LASQSGLERVA
-380 VLGSVDDA
+380 VLGSVDDP

-393 VMRDHSVQTVFHA
+393 VMREHAVETVFHA

-420 EGIKNNALGTYA
+420 EGIKNNVWGTST
-432 VATAAYECGVE
+432 VASAAYDSDVE

-454 RPSSV
+454 RPSSI

-471 QDFAEKSKQQKNGK
+471 QDFAEKAQKDGKAK

-500 SVIPLFKEQIRNG
+500 SVIPLFKEQIRKG

-519 HAETTRYFMSI
+519 HSETTRYFMSI

-545 RNDESGTFPG
+545 RNDAREEFPG

-563 KPVRIRDLAIKMVQ
+563 QAVRIRDLAIKMVQ
-577 LSNLTVCDSTN
+577 LSNLTVSDASN
-588 PNGDIAIQE
+588 PAGDIAIHE
-597 VGLRPGE
+597 IGLRAGE

-612 SVEAANPTSHQKISV
+612 SVEAAKPTSHQKITV
-627 AAESAPDGLDIEE
+627 AAESAPEGLDIEE
-640 MYAEL
+640 MF
-645 RELTVREDHAGLI
+645 RELQDLTVSEDRERLLE
-658 AFLRRVAG
+658 FLRRVAG
-666 MGLPSE
+666 MGLEAG

>member
-1 MLNEGRLSCQVPG
+1 
-14 AVPLSGVS
+14 
-22 NFEFRQRIEHQEETS
+22 
-37 NMIRTVIH
+37 MIGKVIK
-45 WLATMS
+45 WLAARD
-51 RRSKQLILVI
+51 RRFKQFILVI
-61 IDFILF
+61 IDFFLF
-67 SSAVWLAYSLRFNAL
+67 SSAVWMGYSLRFNVL
-82 YDPDINQVLLILA
+82 YAPDINQMLLILA
-95 APLIGIPIMYAFGL
+95 APAIGIPIMYASGL
-109 YTSITRYVGEHALWT
+109 YTSITRYVGEYALWT
-124 IFKAIALTA
+124 IFKAIGLTA
-133 IFWAVVAY
+133 IFWAVVAF

-165 LVACFRYISRWLIL
+165 LISGFRYISRWLIL

-207 RQSSNRITII
+207 KQSSNRVTIF
-217 QVDDDPTMWGATIG
+217 QVDDDPAMWGATIG
-231 GIRISDPSNLEKLI
+231 GIKISNPAELERLI
-245 ERHGITEG
+245 QRQGISEA

-271 LSNHGLR
+271 LSNLGLR

-294 VDLIRDVE
+294 VNLIRDVE

-311 VPPDV
+311 VPPEL
-316 GLMESNTRNKVVL
+316 GLMEANTRNKVVL

-344 LSAVGVSKLIMLD
+344 LSAVGVSKLIMMD

-369 LTKQTGFEKVA
+369 LSKQTGFEMVA
-380 VLGSVDDA
+380 VLGSVADP

-393 VMRDHSVQTVFHA
+393 VMRDHGVQTVFHA

-420 EGIKNNALGTYA
+420 EGIKNNAMGTFA
-432 VATAAYECGVE
+432 VASAAYESDVE

-454 RPSSV
+454 RPSSI

-471 QDFAEKSKQQKNGK
+471 QDFAEKAKQNNTGQ

-500 SVIPLFKEQIRNG
+500 SVIPLFKEQIRKG

-545 RNDESGTFPG
+545 RNDESGKFPG

-563 KPVRIRDLAIKMVQ
+563 NAVRIRDLAVKMVQ
-577 LSNLTVCDSTN
+577 LSNLTLCDDTN
-588 PNGDIAIQE
+588 PGGDVAIQE

-627 AAESAPDGLDIEE
+627 AAESAPEGLDIDE
-640 MYAEL
+640 MFKEL
-645 RELTVREDHAGLI
+645 RHLTANEDHAGL
-658 AFLRRVAG
+658 AEFLCRVAG
-666 MGLPSE
+666 MGLKAE

>member
-1 MLNEGRLSCQVPG
+1 
-14 AVPLSGVS
+14 
-22 NFEFRQRIEHQEETS
+22 
-37 NMIRTVIH
+37 
-45 WLATMS
+45 
-51 RRSKQLILVI
+51 
-61 IDFILF
+61 
-67 SSAVWLAYSLRFNAL
+67 
-82 YDPDINQVLLILA
+82 LA
-95 APLIGIPIMYAFGL
+95 APAIGIPIMYASGL
-109 YTSITRYVGEHALWT
+109 YTSITRYVGEQALWT
-124 IFKAIALTA
+124 IFKAVGMTA

-165 LVACFRYISRWLIL
+165 LIAGFRYISRWLIL

-207 RQSSNRITII
+207 KQSSNRITIF

-231 GIRISDPSNLEKLI
+231 GIRISNPADVERLI
-245 ERHGITEG
+245 ERQGISEA

-271 LSNHGLR
+271 LSDLGLR

-311 VPPDV
+311 VPPDHA
-316 GLMESNTRNKVVL
+316 LMEANTRNKVVL

-344 LSAVGVSKLIMLD
+344 LSAVGVSKLVMLD
-357 SSEFALYQIDRE
+357 SSEIALYQIDRE
-369 LTKQTGFEKVA
+369 LAKQAGLEKVA
-380 VLGSVDDA
+380 VLGSVDDQ
-388 ALMRR
+388 ALLRR
-393 VMRDHSVQTVFHA
+393 VMRDHAVRTVFHA

-420 EGIKNNALGTYA
+420 EGVKNNVLGTYS
-432 VATAAYECGVE
+432 VASAAYDSDVE

-459 MGASKRV
+459 MGASKRI
-466 AELIV
+466 AELVV
-471 QDFAEKSKQQKNGK
+471 QDFAEKAKRNKTGK

-519 HAETTRYFMSI
+519 HPETTRYFMSI

-545 RNDESGTFPG
+545 RNDESENFPG

-563 KPVRIRDLAIKMVQ
+563 NAVCIRDLAIKMVQ
-577 LSNLTVCDSTN
+577 LSSLTVCDESN
-588 PNGDIAIQE
+588 PGGDIAIKE
-597 VGLRPGE
+597 IGLRPGE
-604 KLHEELYF
+604 KLHEELFF
-612 SVEAANPTSHQKISV
+612 SVEEANPTSHQKISV
-627 AAESAPDGLDIEE
+627 AAESAPNGFD
-640 MYAEL
+640 MAEIF
-645 RELTVREDHAGLI
+645 RELQDLTAREDHAGLL

-666 MGLPSE
+666 MGLQSE

>member
-1 MLNEGRLSCQVPG
+1 
-14 AVPLSGVS
+14 
-22 NFEFRQRIEHQEETS
+22 
-37 NMIRTVIH
+37 MIPKFIH
-45 WLATMS
+45 WLASRS
-51 RRSKQLILVI
+51 RRSKQCILVA
-61 IDFILF
+61 IDSVLF
-67 SSAVWLAYSLRFNAL
+67 FSAVWLAYSLRLTAL
-82 YDPDINQVLLILA
+82 YDPDINQVLLMLA
-95 APLIGIPIMYAFGL
+95 APAIGVPIMYAFGL

-124 IFKAIALTA
+124 IFKALALTA
-133 IFWAVVAY
+133 VLWAVVAY
-141 VARLEGS
+141 VVRLEGS
-148 TLVPRTVLVLFW
+148 TVVPRTVLVLFW

-165 LVACFRYISRWLIL
+165 LISGFRYVSRWLIL

-184 QTQRRNI
+184 PTQRRNI

-207 RQSSNRITII
+207 KQSSNRITVH

-231 GIRISDPSNLEKLI
+231 GIRISNPADLERLI
-245 ERHGITEG
+245 EKKDISEA
-253 IVTMRSAN
+253 IVTMRSAG
-261 SARRAEVVER
+261 SARRVEVVER
-271 LSNHGLR
+271 LSRLGLR

-311 VPPDV
+311 VPPDP
-316 GLMESNTRNKVVL
+316 GLMEANTRNKVVL

-369 LTKQTGFEKVA
+369 LASQSGLERVA
-380 VLGSVDDA
+380 VLGSVDDP

-393 VMRDHSVQTVFHA
+393 VMREHAVETVFHA

-420 EGIKNNALGTYA
+420 EGIKNNVWGTST
-432 VATAAYECGVE
+432 VASAAYDSDVE

-454 RPSSV
+454 RPSSI

-471 QDFAEKSKQQKNGK
+471 QDFAERAQKDGKTK

-500 SVIPLFKEQIRNG
+500 SVIPLFKEQIRKG

-519 HAETTRYFMSI
+519 HSETTRYFMSI

-545 RNDESGTFPG
+545 RNDAREEFPG

-563 KPVRIRDLAIKMVQ
+563 QAVRIRDLAIKMVQ
-577 LSNLTVCDSTN
+577 LSNLTVSDASN
-588 PNGDIAIQE
+588 PAGDIAIHE
-597 VGLRPGE
+597 IGLRPGE

-612 SVEAANPTSHQKISV
+612 SVEAAKPTSHQKITV
-627 AAESAPDGLDIEE
+627 AAESAPEGLDIEE
-640 MYAEL
+640 MF
-645 RELTVREDHAGLI
+645 RELQDLTVSEDRERLLE
-658 AFLRRVAG
+658 FLRRVAG
-666 MGLPSE
+666 MGLEAG

>member
-1 MLNEGRLSCQVPG
+1 
-14 AVPLSGVS
+14 
-22 NFEFRQRIEHQEETS
+22 
-37 NMIRTVIH
+37 MIRTVIH
-45 WLATMS
+45 WLDTMS
-51 RRSKQLILVI
+51 RPSKQLVLVI
-61 IDFILF
+61 IDIMLF
-67 SSAVWLAYSLRFNAL
+67 SSAVWLAYSLRLNAF
-82 YDPDINQVLLILA
+82 YDPDINQVLLIIA
-95 APLIGIPIMYAFGL
+95 APAIGVPIMYAFGL

-124 IFKAIALTA
+124 IFKAVALTA
-133 IFWAVVAY
+133 VIWAVVAY

-160 LLSLL
+160 LISLL
-165 LVACFRYISRWLIL
+165 LISGFRYVSRWVIL

-207 RQSSNRITII
+207 KQSSNRITIH

-231 GIRISDPSNLEKLI
+231 GIRISNPADLERLI
-245 ERHGITEG
+245 EKKGISEA

-271 LSNHGLR
+271 LSNLGLR

-311 VPPDV
+311 VPPDPS
-316 GLMESNTRNKVVL
+316 LMEANTRNKVVL

-369 LTKQTGFEKVA
+369 LASQTGFERVA
-380 VLGSVDDA
+380 VLGSVDDP
-388 ALMRR
+388 ALLRRIMRE
-393 VMRDHSVQTVFHA
+393 HSVKTVFHA

-420 EGIKNNALGTYA
+420 EGVKNNVMGTFT
-432 VATAAYECGVE
+432 VASAAYDSDVE

-454 RPSSV
+454 RPSSI

-471 QDFAEKSKQQKNGK
+471 QDFAEKARKNRTGK

-500 SVIPLFKEQIRNG
+500 SVIPLFKEQIRKG

-519 HAETTRYFMSI
+519 HSETTRYFMSI

-545 RNDESGTFPG
+545 LNDAREEFPG

-563 KPVRIRDLAIKMVQ
+563 QAIRIRDLAVKMVQ
-577 LSNLTVCDSTN
+577 LSSLTVSDASN
-588 PNGDIAIQE
+588 PGGDIAIRE
-597 VGLRPGE
+597 IGLRPGE

-612 SVEAANPTSHQKISV
+612 SVEAANPTSHQKITV
-627 AAESAPDGLDIEE
+627 AAESAPEGLDIEE
-640 MYAEL
+640 MF
-645 RELTVREDHAGLI
+645 RELKDLTASEDRERLLE
-658 AFLRRVAG
+658 FLRRVAG
-666 MGLPSE
+666 MGLAAA

>member
-1 MLNEGRLSCQVPG
+1 
-14 AVPLSGVS
+14 
-22 NFEFRQRIEHQEETS
+22 
-37 NMIRTVIH
+37 MIRKVIH
-45 WLATMS
+45 WLAARD
-51 RRSKQLILVI
+51 RRTKQVILVL
-61 IDFILF
+61 IDFVIF
-67 SSAVWLAYSLRFNAL
+67 SGVVWLSYSLRYNAL
-82 YDPDINQVLLILA
+82 YAPDVTQTLLILA
-95 APLIGIPIMYAFGL
+95 APLIGIPIMYGFGL
-109 YTSITRYVGEHALWT
+109 YTSITRYVGEQALWT
-124 IFKAIALTA
+124 IFRAVGLAA
-133 IFWAVVAY
+133 IFWGAVAFV
-141 VARLEGS
+141 VRLEGS
-148 TLVPRTVLVLFW
+148 TAVPRTVLVLFW

-165 LVACFRYISRWLIL
+165 LISGFRYISRWLIL
-179 EFTQE
+179 EFTRE
-184 QTQRRNI
+184 PTPRRKI

-196 GDAGRQIAATL
+196 GDAGRQIAATMK
-207 RQSSNRITII
+207 QSSNRVTIF
-217 QVDDDPTMWGATIG
+217 QVDDDPTLWGATIG
-231 GIRISDPSNLEKLI
+231 GIRISSPADIERLI
-245 ERHGITEG
+245 ERQGINEA
-253 IVTMRSAN
+253 IVTMRRAD

-271 LSNHGLR
+271 LTDLGLR

-311 VPPDV
+311 VPPELA
-316 GLMESNTRNKVVL
+316 LMEANTHNKVVL

-344 LSAVGVSKLIMLD
+344 LSAVGVSKLILMD

-369 LTKQTGFEKVA
+369 LAKQTGLTMVS
-380 VLGSVDDA
+380 VLGSVDDT

-393 VMRDHSVQTVFHA
+393 IMRRHGVQTVFHA

-420 EGIKNNALGTYA
+420 EGIKNNALGTHS
-432 VATAAYECGVE
+432 VASAAYEGGVE

-471 QDFAEKSKQQKNGK
+471 QDFADKANQNNSGQ

-500 SVIPLFKEQIRNG
+500 SVIPLFKEQIRSG

-545 RNDESGTFPG
+545 RNDESGKQPG

-563 KPVRIRDLAIKMVQ
+563 HAVRIKDLAVKMVQ
-577 LSNLTVCDSTN
+577 LSNLTLCDETN

-597 VGLRPGE
+597 IGLRPGE

-627 AAESAPDGLDIEE
+627 AAESAPDGLDIEQ
-640 MYAEL
+640 MYEEL
-645 RELTVREDHAGLI
+645 RQLIDREDRAGLVD
-658 AFLRRVAG
+658 FLRRVAG
-666 MGLPSE
+666 MGLKVE

>member
-1 MLNEGRLSCQVPG
+1 
-14 AVPLSGVS
+14 
-22 NFEFRQRIEHQEETS
+22 
-37 NMIRTVIH
+37 MIREVIH
-45 WLATMS
+45 WLAARD
-51 RRSKQLILVI
+51 RRSKQTILIG
-61 IDFILF
+61 IDTILF
-67 SSAVWLAYSLRFNAL
+67 AGAVWLAYSLRFNVLFSPNITQA
-82 YDPDINQVLLILA
+82 LLILA
-95 APLIGIPIMYAFGL
+95 APAIGVPIMYAFGL
-109 YTSITRYVGEHALWT
+109 YTSVTRYVGEHALWT
-124 IFKAIALTA
+124 IFRAVGLTA
-133 IFWAVVAY
+133 ILWVAVAFGV
-141 VARLEGS
+141 RLEG
-148 TLVPRTVLVLFW
+148 TTAVPRTTLVLFW

-165 LVACFRYISRWLIL
+165 LVSGFRYISRWLIL

-184 QTQRRNI
+184 PAPQRKI

-207 RQSSNRITII
+207 MQSSYRITIF
-217 QVDDDPTMWGATIG
+217 QVDDDPTLWGATIG
-231 GIRISDPSNLEKLI
+231 GIKIRSADDLERLI
-245 ERHGITEG
+245 ERYGITEA
-253 IVTMRSAN
+253 IVTMRHAN
-261 SARRAEVVER
+261 TARRAEIVDQ
-271 LSNHGLR
+271 LSGLGLR

-288 ADGKHT
+288 VDGKHT

-311 VPPDV
+311 VPPEP
-316 GLMESNTRNKVVL
+316 GLVAVNTRGKVVL

-344 LSAVGVSKLIMLD
+344 LSSVGVSRLVMMD

-369 LTKQTGFEKVA
+369 IAKQTGFERTT
-380 VLGSVDDA
+380 VLGSVTDTV
-388 ALMRR
+388 LMRR
-393 VMRDHSVQTVFHA
+393 IMEENQVNTVFHA

-412 PLVEANPF
+412 PLVEANPL
-420 EGIKNNALGTYA
+420 EGVKNNALGTFA
-432 VATAAYECGVE
+432 VASAAFDSNVD

-471 QDFAEKSKQQKNGK
+471 QDFAEKSKQHNNGK

-500 SVIPLFKEQIRNG
+500 SVIPLFKEQIRSG

-545 RNDESGTFPG
+545 RNDETGNSPG

-563 KPVRIRDLAIKMVQ
+563 QPVRIKDLAGKMVQ
-577 LSNLTVCDSTN
+577 LSNLTLCDEAN

-597 VGLRPGE
+597 IGLRPGE
-604 KLHEELYF
+604 KMHEELYF
-612 SVEAANPTSHQKISV
+612 SVEAAMPTSHPKISV
-627 AAESAPDGLDIEE
+627 AAESAPEGLDIDQ
-640 MYAEL
+640 MYQEL
-645 RELTVREDHAGLI
+645 NQLIETEDRAALV

-666 MGLPSE
+666 MAAESV

>member
-1 MLNEGRLSCQVPG
+1 
-14 AVPLSGVS
+14 
-22 NFEFRQRIEHQEETS
+22 
-37 NMIRTVIH
+37 MIRKMIH
-45 WLATMS
+45 WLAAIS

-61 IDFILF
+61 IDFVLF
-67 SSAVWLAYSLRFNAL
+67 SSAVWLAYSLRFNVL
-82 YDPDINQVLLILA
+82 YDPDMNQVLLMLA

-124 IFKAIALTA
+124 IFKAVGLTA

-148 TLVPRTVLVLFW
+148 TLVPRTVLVIFW

-165 LVACFRYISRWLIL
+165 LISGFRYISRWLIL
-179 EFTQE
+179 EFTEE

-207 RQSSNRITII
+207 KQSSNRITIF

-231 GIRISDPSNLEKLI
+231 GIRISNPANLERLI
-245 ERHGITEG
+245 ERRGISEG

-261 SARRAEVVER
+261 SARRAEVVEH
-271 LSNHGLR
+271 LSNLGLR

-311 VPPDV
+311 VPPEH
-316 GLMESNTRNKVVL
+316 GLMEANTRGKVVL

-344 LSAVGVSKLIMLD
+344 LSTVGVSRLIMLD

-369 LTKQTGFEKVA
+369 LAKQTGFEKVA
-380 VLGSVDDA
+380 VLGSVDDP

-393 VMRDHSVQTVFHA
+393 VMREQAVQTVFHA

-420 EGIKNNALGTYA
+420 EGIKNNALGTLA
-432 VATAAYECGVE
+432 VASAAYDSDVE

-471 QDFAEKSKQQKNGK
+471 QDFAEKATQNKNGK

-545 RNDESGTFPG
+545 RNDESGKFPG

-563 KPVRIRDLAIKMVQ
+563 NAIRIRDLAVKMVQ
-577 LSNLTVCDSTN
+577 LSNLTLCDELT
-588 PNGDIAIQE
+588 PGGDIAIQE

-627 AAESAPDGLDIEE
+627 AAESAPDGLDIME
-640 MYAEL
+640 MYKEL
-645 RELTVREDHAGLI
+645 QQLIASEDHAAL
-658 AFLRRVAG
+658 AEFLCRVTG
-666 MGLPSE
+666 MGAQAE

>member
-1 MLNEGRLSCQVPG
+1 
-14 AVPLSGVS
+14 
-22 NFEFRQRIEHQEETS
+22 
-37 NMIRTVIH
+37 MIRKVIH
-45 WLATMS
+45 WLAAIN
-51 RRSKQLILVI
+51 RRSKQFILII
-61 IDFILF
+61 IDFVLF
-67 SSAVWLAYSLRFNAL
+67 SGAVWLAYSLRFSAL
-82 YDPDINQVLLILA
+82 YNPEINQVFLIFA
-95 APLIGIPIMYAFGL
+95 APVIGIPIMYASGL

-124 IFKAIALTA
+124 IFKAVGLTA
-133 IFWAVVAY
+133 ILWAVVAY

-148 TLVPRTVLVLFW
+148 TLVPRSVLVLFW

-165 LVACFRYISRWLIL
+165 LVSGFRYTSRWLIL

-184 QTQRRNI
+184 PMPRRNI

-207 RQSSNRITII
+207 KQSSNRITIF
-217 QVDDDPTMWGATIG
+217 QVDDDPAMWGATIG
-231 GIRISDPSNLEKLI
+231 GIRISNPADLERLI
-245 ERHGITEG
+245 ERKGIREA

-261 SARRAEVVER
+261 TARRAEVVER
-271 LSNHGLR
+271 LSDLGLR

-311 VPPDV
+311 VPPDP
-316 GLMESNTRNKVVL
+316 GLMEANTRNKVVL

-344 LSAVGVSKLIMLD
+344 LSTVGVAKLIMLD

-369 LTKQTGFEKVA
+369 LGSQTGFERVA
-380 VLGSVDDA
+380 VLGSVDDP
-388 ALMRR
+388 ALLRR
-393 VMRDHSVQTVFHA
+393 VMREHSVKTVFHS

-420 EGIKNNALGTYA
+420 EGIRNNVWGTST
-432 VATAAYECGVE
+432 VASAAYDSDVE

-454 RPSSV
+454 RPSSI

-500 SVIPLFKEQIRNG
+500 SVIPLFKEQIRKG

-519 HAETTRYFMSI
+519 HSETTRYFMSI

-545 RNDESGTFPG
+545 RNDAREEFPG

-563 KPVRIRDLAIKMVQ
+563 QAIRIRDLAVKMVQ
-577 LSNLTVCDSTN
+577 LSNLTVSDASN
-588 PNGDIAIQE
+588 PSGDIAIHE
-597 VGLRPGE
+597 IGLRPGE

-612 SVEAANPTSHQKISV
+612 SVEAAKPTSHQKITV
-627 AAESAPDGLDIEE
+627 AAESAPEGLDIKE
-640 MYAEL
+640 MF
-645 RELTVREDHAGLI
+645 RELQEVAASEDRERLLE
-658 AFLRRVAG
+658 FLRRVAG
-666 MGLPSE
+666 MGLAAE

>member
-1 MLNEGRLSCQVPG
+1 
-14 AVPLSGVS
+14 
-22 NFEFRQRIEHQEETS
+22 
-37 NMIRTVIH
+37 MIREMIQM
-45 WLATMS
+45 LAGRS
-51 RRSKQLILVI
+51 RRSKQLILVVV
-61 IDFILF
+61 DFLLF
-67 SSAVWLAYSLRFNAL
+67 ASAVWLAYSLRYSAL
-82 YDPDINQVLLILA
+82 YDPTVNQLLLMLA
-95 APLIGIPIMYAFGL
+95 APMIGIPVMYAFGL
-109 YTSITRYVGEHALWT
+109 YTSVTRYVGEHALWT
-124 IFKAIALTA
+124 IFKAVALTA
-133 IFWAVVAY
+133 ILWAVVAY

-148 TLVPRTVLVLFW
+148 TVVPRTVLVLFW
-160 LLSLL
+160 LFSLL
-165 LVACFRYISRWLIL
+165 LISGFRYISRWLIL

-207 RQSSNRITII
+207 KQSQNRTTIH
-217 QVDDDPTMWGATIG
+217 QVDDDATLWGATIG
-231 GIRISDPSNLEKLI
+231 GIRICKPADLERMI
-245 ERHGITEG
+245 ERHGISEA

-261 SARRAEVVER
+261 SSRRAEVVDR
-271 LSNHGLR
+271 LSNLGLR

-311 VPPDV
+311 VPPEF
-316 GLMESNTRNKVVL
+316 GLMEANTRGRVVL

-344 LSAVGVSKLIMLD
+344 LSAVGVSRLVMLD

-369 LTKQTGFEKVA
+369 LAKQTGLEKVV

-393 VMRDHSVQTVFHA
+393 VMRDHAVQTVFHA

-420 EGIKNNALGTYA
+420 EGIKNNVFGTYN
-432 VATAAYECGVE
+432 VASAAYDSGVE

-471 QDFAEKSKQQKNGK
+471 QDFAEKARQAATGK

-545 RNDESGTFPG
+545 RNDESGQFPG

-563 KPVRIRDLAIKMVQ
+563 NAVRIRDLAVKMVQ
-577 LSNLTVCDSTN
+577 LSNLTLCDAAN
-588 PNGDIAIQE
+588 PNGDIAIRE
-597 VGLRPGE
+597 IGLRPGE

-612 SVEAANPTSHQKISV
+612 SVEAAQPTSHQRISV
-627 AAESAPDGLDIEE
+627 AMESAPDGLDISQTFK
-640 MYAEL
+640 EL
-645 RELTVREDHAGLI
+645 QDLTAREDHAGLLE
-658 AFLRRVAG
+658 FLRRVAG
-666 MGLPSE
+666 MGLQAE

>member
-1 MLNEGRLSCQVPG
+1 
-14 AVPLSGVS
+14 
-22 NFEFRQRIEHQEETS
+22 
-37 NMIRTVIH
+37 MIREMIQM
-45 WLATMS
+45 LAGRS
-51 RRSKQLILVI
+51 RRSKQLILVVV
-61 IDFILF
+61 DFLLF
-67 SSAVWLAYSLRFNAL
+67 ASAVWLAYSLRYSAL
-82 YDPDINQVLLILA
+82 YDPTVNQLLLMLA
-95 APLIGIPIMYAFGL
+95 APMIGIPVMYAFGL
-109 YTSITRYVGEHALWT
+109 YTSVTRYVGEHALWT
-124 IFKAIALTA
+124 IFKAVALTA
-133 IFWAVVAY
+133 ILWAVVAY

-148 TLVPRTVLVLFW
+148 TVVPRTVLVLFW
-160 LLSLL
+160 LFSLL
-165 LVACFRYISRWLIL
+165 LISGFRYISRWLIL

-207 RQSSNRITII
+207 KQSQNRTTIH
-217 QVDDDPTMWGATIG
+217 QVDDDATLWGATIG
-231 GIRISDPSNLEKLI
+231 GIRICKPADLEQMI
-245 ERHGITEG
+245 ERHGISEA

-261 SARRAEVVER
+261 SSRRAEVVDR
-271 LSNHGLR
+271 LSNLGLR

-311 VPPDV
+311 VPPEF
-316 GLMESNTRNKVVL
+316 GLMEANTRGRVVL

-344 LSAVGVSKLIMLD
+344 LSAVGVSRLVMLD

-369 LTKQTGFEKVA
+369 LAKQTGLEKVV

-393 VMRDHSVQTVFHA
+393 VMRDHAVQTVFHA

-420 EGIKNNALGTYA
+420 EGIKNNVFGTYN
-432 VATAAYECGVE
+432 VASAAYDSGVE

-471 QDFAEKSKQQKNGK
+471 QDFAEKARQAATGK

-545 RNDESGTFPG
+545 RNDESGQFPG

-563 KPVRIRDLAIKMVQ
+563 NAVRIRDLAVKMVQ
-577 LSNLTVCDSTN
+577 LSNLTLCDAAN
-588 PNGDIAIQE
+588 PNGDIAIRE
-597 VGLRPGE
+597 IGLRPGE

-612 SVEAANPTSHQKISV
+612 SVEAAQPTSHQRISV
-627 AAESAPDGLDIEE
+627 AMESAPDGLDISQTFK
-640 MYAEL
+640 EL
-645 RELTVREDHAGLI
+645 QDLTAREDHAGLLE
-658 AFLRRVAG
+658 FLRRVAG
-666 MGLPSE
+666 MGLQAE

>member
-1 MLNEGRLSCQVPG
+1 M
-14 AVPLSGVS
+14 
-22 NFEFRQRIEHQEETS
+22 FH
-37 NMIRTVIH
+37 TVIK
-45 WLATMS
+45 WLAATD
-51 RRSKQLILVI
+51 RRAKQAILVVM
-61 IDFILF
+61 DFILF
-67 SSAVWLAYSLRFNAL
+67 ALAVWLSYSLRYNAL
-82 YDPDINQVLLILA
+82 YNPDLNQVLLMLA
-95 APLIGIPIMYAFGL
+95 APMIGIPIMYVFGL

-124 IFKAIALTA
+124 IFKAIGLTA
-133 IFWAVVAY
+133 IFWAMVAY
-141 VARLEGS
+141 VVRLEGS
-148 TLVPRTVLVLFW
+148 TSVPRTVLVLFW

-165 LVACFRYISRWLIL
+165 LVVGFRYISRWLIL
-179 EFTQE
+179 EVTRGSAQH
-184 QTQRRNI
+184 RKI

-207 RQSSNRITII
+207 AQSSNRITIF
-217 QVDDDPTMWGATIG
+217 QVDDDPSLWGATIG
-231 GIRISDPSNLEKLI
+231 GIKIRNPAELRPLI
-245 ERHGITEG
+245 ERHGISEA

-261 SARRAEVVER
+261 SVRRAEVVDH
-271 LSNHGLR
+271 LSNLGLR

-311 VPPDV
+311 VPPEF
-316 GLMESNTRNKVVL
+316 GLMEANTRGRVVL

-344 LSAVGVSKLIMLD
+344 LSAVGVSKLVMLD

-369 LTKQTGFEKVA
+369 LAKQTGLEKVA

-388 ALMRR
+388 ALLRR
-393 VMRDHSVQTVFHA
+393 VMRDHAVQTVFHA

-420 EGIKNNALGTYA
+420 EGIKNNAFGTYT
-432 VATAAYECGVE
+432 VASAAYDSGVE

-471 QDFAEKSKQQKNGK
+471 QDFAEKARQAGAGK

-545 RNDESGTFPG
+545 RNDESGQFPG

-563 KPVRIRDLAIKMVQ
+563 NAVRIRDLAVKMVQ
-577 LSNLTVCDSTN
+577 LSNLTLCDDSN
-588 PNGDIAIQE
+588 PNGDIAIRE
-597 VGLRPGE
+597 IGLRPGE

-612 SVEAANPTSHQKISV
+612 SVEAAQPTSHQRISV
-627 AAESAPDGLDIEE
+627 AMESAPDGLDVGQ

-645 RELTVREDHAGLI
+645 QTLTAREDHAGLLE
-658 AFLRRVAG
+658 FLRRVAG
-666 MGLPSE
+666 MGLQAE